1 MVVPSNPVFV
11 VIDGSLAPIFDQFL
25 GIQRRHLAAMEHA
38 LAVGDSQTIERLAH
52 AVKGAAASYQL
63 PTASTVAARLEA
75 LAQNGDLSLAPALVV
90 ELNNYFSRLCVTFSI

>member
-1 MVVPSNPVFV
+1 MVVPSNPVCV
-11 VIDGSLAPIFDQFL
+11 VIDGSLAPIFNQFL
-25 GIQRRHLAAMEHA
+25 DIQRRHLAAMEHA

-63 PTASTVAARLEA
+63 PTAATMAGRLEA

-90 ELNNYFSRLCVTFSI
+90 GLDSYFSRLCVTFSI